1 MVTLPPPYRNLKD
14 VSAHQRP
21 QQRPVSLDHGTEGV
35 RLPISSVS
43 MRTLSSR
50 RPVIPDCSK
59 PVSVTRESVMR
70 RRSWGVALL
79 MQGSVARMMGVVNGE
94 PPDDRRAGGRAMG
107 VLGQPRSQPYSQGR
121 TSRVPPWPA
130 PH

>member
-43 MRTLSSR
+43 MRTF
-50 RPVIPDCSK
+50 
-59 PVSVTRESVMR
+59 
-70 RRSWGVALL
+70 
-79 MQGSVARMMGVVNGE
+79 
-94 PPDDRRAGGRAMG
+94 
-107 VLGQPRSQPYSQGR
+107 VLG
-121 TSRVPPWPA
+121 
-130 PH
+130 